1 MTDDIF
7 DDIDRD
13 ELRRK
18 AARATAEAREW
29 RARYDSERK
38 RADAAEDAIAAVR
51 RMEEEAPP
59 PPKRKAP
66 PKGKRPPK
74 TAAAVL
80 ACSDWHVEKVVH
92 RRQVGGKNHHDPD
105 VSRARIARLVEAWTW
120 YLRDAFGAGQT
131 IDEAIVW
138 LGGDMIEN
146 SGMPHADSAEGCAM
160 PPGEAIMF
168 AMQLWETVI
177 ARTLDLGITTR
188 VVCNDGNHG
197 RFGEHRRHQ
206 NRTGHSI
213 ETLAYHMS
221 AGRMREAS
229 WTIADGQVTHTQVQG
244 HVLRTQH
251 GDSGGLRYQGG
262 VGGLTVPYL
271 RARPRWD
278 AAEPADVDMI
288 GHWHQAQV
296 LAGRCVVNGSVC
308 GWDTYAQAIGAPFE
322 PPAQMAFL
330 IDSEHGLRFAVP
342 LYVGEP

>member
-1 MTDDIF
+1 MTDIF
-7 DDIDRD
+7 DDIDAD
-13 ELRRK
+13 EARRK
-18 AARATAEAREW
+18 AARSAQEARQL
-29 RARYDSERK
+29 RAQLDTERK
-38 RADAAEDAIAAVR
+38 RGDELQAALNAIR
-51 RMEEEAPP
+51 RMEEHAPP
-59 PPKRKAP
+59 PPKRRAVVE
-66 PKGKRPPK
+66 GKKPPK
-74 TAAAVL
+74 TATAVL
-80 ACSDWHVEKVVH
+80 ACSDWHVEKIIH
-92 RRQVGGKNHHDPD
+92 SRQVGGRNHHSPD
-105 VSRARIARLVEAWTW
+105 VSRARVMRLVEAWTW
-120 YLRDAFGAGQT
+120 YLRDAFGAGQV
-131 IDEAIVW
+131 IDEAVIW

-160 PPGEAIMF
+160 PPGEAILH
-168 AMQLWETVI
+168 AMESWERII
-177 ARTLDLGITTR
+177 ARTLDLGLPVR
-188 VVCNDGNHG
+188 VICNDGNHG

-213 ETLAYHMS
+213 ETLAYRMS
-221 AGRMREAS
+221 AGRMTGAN
-229 WTIADGQVTHTQVQG
+229 WHIADGQVTHHDVQS

-278 AAEPADVDMI
+278 AAESADYDLI

-296 LAGRCVVNGSVC
+296 LAGRCVVNGSLC
-308 GWDTYAQAIGAPFE
+308 GWDTYAQAIGAPYE